1 MSSET
6 FTTAIFLITAIVA
19 AAILVN
25 AFFPVIYSAT
35 STFTESSQNTDER
48 LRTDVKI
55 VNAYTDS
62 DGDSKIWI
70 KNIGSMRIADTD
82 ISSSDVYF
90 GIPGNFDYMIYTTD
104 STPPSGKWY
113 YTIRED
119 DETQNE
125 YWDSG
130 ETLEIALTGNSSQL
144 SAGEYA
150 YFQFVLQNGV
160 SVSTQYT
167 VSSV

>member
-35 STFTESSQNTDER
+35 STFTESSQSTDER
-48 LRTDVKI
+48 LRTDIKI
-55 VNAYTDS
+55 VNAYTES

-70 KNIGSMRIADTD
+70 KNIGSMRVADTD

-90 GIPGNFDYMIYTTD
+90 GVPGNFDYLIYTTD
-104 STPPSGKWY
+104 STPASGEWN

-119 DETQNE
+119 AGTPNE

-130 ETLEIALTGNSSQL
+130 ETLEIALTGDAASL
-144 SAGEYA
+144 TTGEYA
-150 YFQFVLQNGV
+150 YFQFVLPNGV
-160 SVSTQYT
+160 SDSTQYT
-167 VSSV
+167 VS

>member
-35 STFTESSQNTDER
+35 STFTESSQHTDER

-55 VNAYTDS
+55 VNAYTES

-70 KNIGSMRIADTD
+70 KNIGSIRIADTD

-90 GIPGNFDYMIYTTD
+90 GIPGNFDYLVYTTD
-104 STPPSGKWY
+104 STPSTAEWSF
-113 YTIRED
+113 TIRED
-119 DETQNE
+119 AGTPNE
-125 YWDSG
+125 YWDTG
-130 ETLEIALTGNSSQL
+130 ETLEIALTGNASQL
-144 SAGEYA
+144 STGEYA

-167 VSSV
+167 VS

>member
-35 STFTESSQNTDER
+35 STFTESSQSTDER
-48 LRTDVKI
+48 LRTDMKI
-55 VNAYTDS
+55 VNAHTAS

-70 KNIGSMRIADTD
+70 KNIGLIRIADTE
-82 ISSSDVYF
+82 IASSDVYF
-90 GIPGNFDYMIYTTD
+90 GIPGDFEYMIFTTD
-104 STPPSGKWY
+104 VTPSSGEW
-113 YTIRED
+113 TFAIRED
-119 DETQNE
+119 SGTPNE

-130 ETLEIALTGNSSQL
+130 ETLEITLAVDSSTFSTGD
-144 SAGEYA
+144 YA
-150 YFQFVLQNGV
+150 YFQFVLPNGV
-160 SVSTQYT
+160 SASTQYT
-167 VSSV
+167 VS

>member
-35 STFTESSQNTDER
+35 STFTESSHSSDER
-48 LRTDVKI
+48 LRTDLKI
-55 VNAYTDS
+55 VNAYTAP
-62 DGDSKIWI
+62 DGSTKVWI
-70 KNIGSMRIADTD
+70 KNIGSMRVGDTS

-90 GIPGNFDYMIYTTD
+90 GIPGNFNYMLYTPGV
-104 STPPSGKWY
+104 SPVSGQWAFSIHETPAAPN
-113 YTIRED
+113 
-119 DETQNE
+119 Q

-130 ETLEIALTGNSSQL
+130 ETLEITLKVDASTFL
-144 SAGEYA
+144 SGQYA
-150 YFQFVLQNGV
+150 YFQFVLPNGV

-167 VSSV
+167 VS

>member
-1 MSSET
+1 MSSES

-35 STFTESSQNTDER
+35 STFTESSHSTDER

-55 VNAYTDS
+55 VNAYAES
-62 DGDSKIWI
+62 DGDAKVWI
-70 KNIGSMRIADTD
+70 KNVGSLRIADTD

-90 GIPGNFDYMIYTTD
+90 GIPGGFEYMVYTEG
-104 STPPSGKWY
+104 TPSSGNWTY
-113 YTIRED
+113 DIRE
-119 DETQNE
+119 ESTTSNE

-130 ETLEIALTGNSSQL
+130 ETLEITLATASSTFSTGD
-144 SAGEYA
+144 YA
-150 YFQFVLQNGV
+150 YFQFVLPNGV
-160 SVSTQYT
+160 SASTEYT
-167 VSSV
+167 VS

>member
-35 STFTESSQNTDER
+35 STFTESSQSTDER
-48 LRTDVKI
+48 LRTDMKI
-55 VNAYTDS
+55 VNAHTAS

-70 KNIGSMRIADTD
+70 KNIGLIRIADTE
-82 ISSSDVYF
+82 IASSDIYF
-90 GIPGNFDYMIYTTD
+90 GIPGDFEYMIYTGN
-104 STPPSGKWY
+104 TPSSGNWTF
-113 YTIRED
+113 TIREAAGT
-119 DETQNE
+119 ENE

-130 ETLEIALTGNSSQL
+130 ETLEITLTVDSSTF
-144 SAGEYA
+144 STGEYA
-150 YFQFVLQNGV
+150 YFQFVLPNGV
-160 SVSTQYT
+160 SASTQYT
-167 VSSV
+167 VS

>member
-35 STFTESSQNTDER
+35 STFTESSQSTDER
-48 LRTDVKI
+48 LRTDIKI

-62 DGDSKIWI
+62 DADAKIWI
-70 KNIGSMRIADTD
+70 KNIGSLRIADTD
-82 ISSSDVYF
+82 ISASDVYF
-90 GIPGNFDYMIYTTD
+90 GIPGNFEYLVYTTE
-104 STPPSGKWY
+104 SAPTTNQWTF
-113 YTIRED
+113 TIRED
-119 DETQNE
+119 AGTPNE

-130 ETLEIALTGNSSQL
+130 ETLEITLKGNASQFSS
-144 SAGEYA
+144 GEYA
-150 YFQFVLQNGV
+150 YFQFVLPNGV
-160 SVSTQYT
+160 SASTQYT
-167 VSSV
+167 VS

>member
-48 LRTDVKI
+48 LRTDIKI
-55 VNAYTDS
+55 VNAHTVS
-62 DGDSKIWI
+62 NGDSKIWI
-70 KNIGSMRIADTD
+70 KNIGSTRIADTE
-82 ISSSDVYF
+82 ISSSDIYF
-90 GIPGNFDYMIYTTD
+90 GIPTDFTYMVYTTEEA
-104 STPPSGKWY
+104 PPKGQWTF
-113 YTIRED
+113 TIRED
-119 DETQNE
+119 AGTPNE

-130 ETLEIALTGNSSQL
+130 ETLEITLKGDDSQL
-144 SAGEYA
+144 SIGNYA
-150 YFQFVLQNGV
+150 YFQFVVPNGV

-167 VSSV
+167 VS

>member
-35 STFTESSQNTDER
+35 STFTESSQSSDER
-48 LRTDVKI
+48 LRTDLKI
-55 VNAYTDS
+55 VNAYSAS
-62 DGDSKIWI
+62 DGSSKIWI
-70 KNIGSMRIADTD
+70 KNIGSIRIADTD

-90 GIPGNFDYMIYTTD
+90 GVPGDFDYMIYT
-104 STPPSGKWY
+104 SGAPSSGQWTF
-113 YTIRED
+113 TIRED
-119 DETQNE
+119 AGTPNE

-130 ETLEIALTGNSSQL
+130 ETVEITLAVDASTFSS
-144 SAGEYA
+144 GEYA
-150 YFQFVLQNGV
+150 YFQYVLPNGV

-167 VSSV
+167 VS

>member
-35 STFTESSQNTDER
+35 STFTESSHSSDER
-48 LRTDVKI
+48 LRTDLKI
-55 VNAYTDS
+55 VNAYTAS
-62 DGDSKIWI
+62 DGSTKVWI
-70 KNIGSMRIADTD
+70 KNIGSMRVGDTA

-90 GIPGNFDYMIYTTD
+90 GIPGNFNYMLYTPGV
-104 STPPSGKWY
+104 TPASGQW
-113 YTIRED
+113 TFSIRES
-119 DETQNE
+119 TATPNE

-130 ETLEIALTGNSSQL
+130 ETLEITLKVDASIFSS
-144 SAGEYA
+144 GEYA
-150 YFQFVLQNGV
+150 YFQFVLPNGV

-167 VSSV
+167 VS

>member
-35 STFTESSQNTDER
+35 STFTESSQSSDER
-48 LRTDVKI
+48 LRTDLKI
-55 VNAYTDS
+55 VNAYS
-62 DGDSKIWI
+62 AADGSSKIWI
-70 KNIGSMRIADTD
+70 KNIGSIRIADTD

-90 GIPGNFDYMIYTTD
+90 GIPGDFDYMINTAGV
-104 STPPSGKWY
+104 PSSGQWTF
-113 YTIRED
+113 TIRD
-119 DETQNE
+119 VGTANE

-130 ETLEIALTGNSSQL
+130 ETVEITLAVDASTFSS
-144 SAGEYA
+144 GEYA
-150 YFQFVLQNGV
+150 YFQFVLPNGV

-167 VSSV
+167 VS

>member
-35 STFTESSQNTDER
+35 STFTESSQNADER
-48 LRTDVKI
+48 LRTDIKI
-55 VNAYTDS
+55 VNAHSLS
-62 DGDSKIWI
+62 DGASKIWI
-70 KNIGSMRIADTD
+70 KNIGSIRIADTE

-90 GIPGNFDYMIYTTD
+90 GIPADFEYMVYTTEE
-104 STPPSGKWY
+104 TPLSGQWTF
-113 YTIRED
+113 TIRED
-119 DETQNE
+119 AGTPNE

-130 ETLEIALTGNSSQL
+130 ETLEITLTGDSSQL
-144 SAGEYA
+144 STGNYA
-150 YFQFVLQNGV
+150 YFQFVLPNGV

-167 VSSV
+167 VS

>member
-35 STFTESSQNTDER
+35 STFTESSQSTDER

-55 VNAYTDS
+55 VNAYAES
-62 DGDSKIWI
+62 DGDAKIWI
-70 KNIGSMRIADTD
+70 KNIGSLRIADSD

-90 GIPGNFDYMIYTTD
+90 GIPGGFDYMVYTTGT
-104 STPPSGKWY
+104 TPSSGQW
-113 YTIRED
+113 TFSIRED
-119 DETQNE
+119 AGTPNE

-130 ETLEIALTGNSSQL
+130 ETVEITLTGNSSAL
-144 SAGEYA
+144 STGEYT
-150 YFQFVLQNGV
+150 YFQFVLPNGV

-167 VSSV
+167 VS